1 MHQCIEGTQ
10 KCMEGVQVAALEG
23 LPFEL
28 GLPVS
33 PASDLITSPVKTWE
47 REVPSGVRRLNG

>member
-1 MHQCIEGTQ
+1 
-10 KCMEGVQVAALEG
+10 MEGVQVAALEG

-47 REVPSGVRRLNG
+47 REVPSGVHLLNG